1 VINLTGRKRVAH
13 NNALVLVCAFA
24 FAMGVVLT
32 MPSSAMGDMDCR
44 FWKNAD
50 MYGGTC
56 IGGGGGCGICIDSI
70 PAARAKTSSCV
81 SSKGAEASCRQA
93 DPQVALMS
101 WPSEERRSHA
111 HESIVPGP
119 VLAQKIP
126 ACRGDV
132 SLFDAVDPRERQAA
146 APMQASMPPAA
157 SVTAE
162 LLLGP

>member
-1 VINLTGRKRVAH
+1 MINLTGWKRVAH

-24 FAMGVVLT
+24 MGVVLT
-32 MPSSAMGDMDCR
+32 MPSLAMGEMDCR

-70 PAARAKTSSCV
+70 AAARAKTSSCV
-81 SSKGAEASCRQA
+81 SSKGGEASCRQP

-101 WPSEERRSHA
+101 WPSEERRSQT

-119 VLAQKIP
+119 VLAQKTP
-126 ACRGDV
+126 ACRGEDV
-132 SLFDAVDPRERQAA
+132 SLFDAVDPRERPTAT
-146 APMQASMPPAA
+146 PMQASMPPAA